1 MATTQA
7 QRATLFNTLAEM
19 MGQEEA
25 ETLVE
30 QLPPTGWD
38 TMATKDDVKVLGAT
52 ITAALSEGL
61 AQAAKERAEL
71 QTTMATGLAEGLA
84 EAAKERAE
92 IVKTM
97 ADGFAEAAK
106 ERAEIVKTMAEGLAE
121 AAKERAEI
129 VKTMADGLAE
139 AAKERAEI
147 VKTMADAAQERAEI
161 IKSQARNLYVTVS
174 TVVLAAVSI
183 WIALLAGPGA

>member
-7 QRATLFNTLAEM
+7 QRASLFNTLAEM
-19 MGQEEA
+19 MGQQEA

-38 TMATKDDVKVLGAT
+38 TMATKDDVRVLGAT
-52 ITAALSEGL
+52 ITAALTEGL

-71 QTTMATGLAEGLA
+71 RATMATGLAEGLA

-106 ERAEIVKTMAEGLAE
+106 ERAEIIKTMAD

-129 VKTMADGLAE
+129 VK
-139 AAKERAEI
+139 
-147 VKTMADAAQERAEI
+147 
-161 IKSQARNLYVTVS
+161 SQARSLYVTVS

-183 WIALLAGPGA
+183 WIALLAGPGAS

>member
-7 QRATLFNTLAEM
+7 QRASLFNTLAEM
-19 MGQEEA
+19 MGQQEA

-38 TMATKDDVKVLGAT
+38 TMATRDDVKVLGAT

-61 AQAAKERAEL
+61 AEAAKERAEL
-71 QTTMATGLAEGLA
+71 HAAIATGLA

-92 IVKTM
+92 IVK
-97 ADGFAEAAK
+97 
-106 ERAEIVKTMAEGLAE
+106 
-121 AAKERAEI
+121 
-129 VKTMADGLAE
+129 
-139 AAKERAEI
+139 
-147 VKTMADAAQERAEI
+147 
-161 IKSQARNLYVTVS
+161 SQARSLYVTVT
-174 TVVLAAVSI
+174 TVVLASVSI

>member
-7 QRATLFNTLAEM
+7 QRASLFNTLAEM
-19 MGQEEA
+19 MGRQEA

-38 TMATKDDVKVLGAT
+38 TMATKDDVRVLGAT
-52 ITAALSEGL
+52 ITAA
-61 AQAAKERAEL
+61 
-71 QTTMATGLAEGLA
+71 LAEGLA

-106 ERAEIVKTMAEGLAE
+106 ERAEITKTVAEGLAE

-129 VKTMADGLAE
+129 VKT
-139 AAKERAEI
+139 
-147 VKTMADAAQERAEI
+147 V
-161 IKSQARNLYVTVS
+161 ARSLYVTVS
-174 TVVLAAVSI
+174 TVVLASVSI

>member
-7 QRATLFNTLAEM
+7 QRASLFNTLAEM
-19 MGQEEA
+19 MGQQEA

-38 TMATKDDVKVLGAT
+38 TMATKDDVRVLGAT
-52 ITAALSEGL
+52 ITAALTEGL

-71 QTTMATGLAEGLA
+71 QATMATGLAEGLA

-106 ERAEIVKTMAEGLAE
+106 ERAEIIKTMAD

-129 VKTMADGLAE
+129 VK
-139 AAKERAEI
+139 
-147 VKTMADAAQERAEI
+147 
-161 IKSQARNLYVTVS
+161 SQARSLYVTVS

-183 WIALLAGPGA
+183 WIALLAGPGAS

>member
-19 MGQEEA
+19 MGQQEA

-38 TMATKDDVKVLGAT
+38 TMATKDDVRVLGAT
-52 ITAALSEGL
+52 ITAALTEGL
-61 AQAAKERAEL
+61 AQAAKERTEIIKR
-71 QTTMATGLAEGLA
+71 LAEGLA

-92 IVKTM
+92 LHAAIATGLAEAAKERAKLHAAIATGL
-97 ADGFAEAAK
+97 ADAAK
-106 ERAEIVKTMAEGLAE
+106 ERAEIVK
-121 AAKERAEI
+121 
-129 VKTMADGLAE
+129 
-139 AAKERAEI
+139 
-147 VKTMADAAQERAEI
+147 
-161 IKSQARNLYVTVS
+161 SQARSLYVTVS

-183 WIALLAGPGA
+183 WIALLAGPGAS